1 MAGFVGLGPWP
12 HRLDRLAVGHTRQI
26 GGLGQLCFVEIC
38 RRRAEPFLA
47 PEGFALGIH
56 STVICPGFVAT
67 DMAKSL
73 TAMDPNQMTQPEDIT
88 RMIAMLL
95 DLPNEAV
102 VSELAVNCTLEPSF

>member
-1 MAGFVGLGPWP
+1 
-12 HRLDRLAVGHTRQI
+12 
-26 GGLGQLCFVEIC
+26 
-38 RRRAEPFLA
+38 
-47 PEGFALGIH
+47 
-56 STVICPGFVAT
+56 
-67 DMAKSL
+67 MAKSL